1 MGMADQ
7 LVSTASINTI
17 GLNDYQWGRL
27 MENGV
32 TMTFLESLVPIAV
45 DIPLGMVDDV
55 AQTLQGDQGP
65 LYPIAQ
71 LPLIKQPIAFGQNM
85 NENMAQTVDM
95 LSLGQ
100 ADIRPYYNDPQ
111 EEIMRKMGLLK
122 SMER

>member
-1 MGMADQ
+1 M
-7 LVSTASINTI
+7 
-17 GLNDYQWGRL
+17 
-27 MENGV
+27 
-32 TMTFLESLVPIAV
+32 TMTFLVSLVPIAV